1 MPNSSPMFLEVEDI
15 FAIGAAQQS
24 RRKSSLKEPLN
35 YTNRAITTFVESVT
49 KMNESV
55 LIPSKLRDV
64 EVRDMDATSLMPVNS
79 DLYSFYQMLNS
90 VKQDLFSNSKFNG
103 SFMLGNSTNNS
114 GSNSGRVT
122 PTGSLSRRAST
133 IGMYGS
139 SSPTSTPVPNSNGRL
154 VPPTSLA
161 LERRLSTSYM
171 LNGGGGGDLSPD
183 FALNSPSPTIPMIT
197 PTVTTTA
204 LLLSPSSPSSPSP
217 FGYRAES
224 MSNLLAAIG
233 YDECESTNSEERV
246 QQITSCFT
254 YHLNALYTILG
265 HFTRGAN
272 YITRRYQEETQ
283 ELC

>member
-122 PTGSLSRRAST
+122 PTGS
-133 IGMYGS
+133 
-139 SSPTSTPVPNSNGRL
+139 NGRL

-254 YHLNALYTILG
+254 HHLNALYTILG